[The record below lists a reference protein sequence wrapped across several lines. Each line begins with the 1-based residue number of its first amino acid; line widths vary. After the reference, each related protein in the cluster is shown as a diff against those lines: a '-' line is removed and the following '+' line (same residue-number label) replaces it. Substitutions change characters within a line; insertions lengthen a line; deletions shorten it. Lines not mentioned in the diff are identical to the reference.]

1 MEKFLSPFLVL
12 CAMILVFPL
21 ISQVQDTTSLE
32 NTSWQDDEEEEDYS
46 LYDDIDFADESAKR
60 FASAKVFD
68 LSPQRFI
75 SIHWDAQLPYA
86 MNFSDLGNF
95 PVGENS
101 PTYSESA
108 TANYTGGLRMMA
120 NIPVVSKNSIIWQMG
135 ANYWDTR
142 YNVTNVQSQ
151 ESSAGLLPIL
161 QNTGLRTMGLNTT
174 VFKPINDELF
184 LLFQGSADLSGN
196 YTLENFQSLKY
207 LRYSGA
213 ALIGKRPSD
222 RKQWAL
228 GIARTY
234 RVGELNYLPILLY
247 NYTAPNRKWGTEIL
261 FPARAHY
268 RRTFNPRSILLAGY
282 ELEGQSYR
290 IRELSTDQKS
300 LEIRRGELR
309 LRAEYMRQITGFIWL
324 SAQAGLRYDYSFNAD
339 FLPEDGKE
347 FFRGFFGTQPFAMLN
362 SLGTPLY
369 FNIGIHLVSP

>member
-1 MEKFLSPFLVL
+1 MKKIVWPFMCFCGLTLCIPLLS
-12 CAMILVFPL
+12 
-21 ISQVQDTTSLE
+21 QQDTTSLNDNLWE
-32 NTSWQDDEEEEDYS
+32 DDDDYS
-46 LYDDIDFADESAKR
+46 LYDDIEFVDESAKR

-86 MNFSDLGNF
+86 MNFSDLGSF
-95 PVGENS
+95 PVGENTT
-101 PTYSESA
+101 TYSETA

-142 YNVTNVQSQ
+142 YRISDQQGSAG
-151 ESSAGLLPIL
+151 SAGLGTIL
-161 QNTGLRTMGLNTT
+161 QSWGLRTMGLNTT
-174 VFKPINDELF
+174 VFKPLNEELF

-196 YTLENFQSLKY
+196 YTLERFQSLRY
-207 LRYSGA
+207 LRYSA
-213 ALIGKRPSD
+213 AVMIGKRSSD

-268 RRTFNPRSILLAGY
+268 RRTFTPRSILLAGY

-290 IRELSTDQKS
+290 IRELSTSQNS

-309 LRAEYMRQITGFIWL
+309 LRAEYMKQITGFIWM

-347 FFRGFFGTQPFAMLN
+347 FFRGFFGEQPFAMLN
-362 SLGTPLY
+362 SLGSPLY